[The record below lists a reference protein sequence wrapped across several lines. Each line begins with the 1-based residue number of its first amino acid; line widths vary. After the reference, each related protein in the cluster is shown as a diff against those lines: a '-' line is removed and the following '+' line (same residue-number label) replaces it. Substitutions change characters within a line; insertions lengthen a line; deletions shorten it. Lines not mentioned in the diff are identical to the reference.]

1 MKRLLIG
8 AVAALTIALT
18 LSTPAGASPRFDDG
32 ICWDVSAADVAA
44 IDRGFLLGEHVD
56 PDGQV
61 DGRPTGSTYIV
72 GDIMVGGQT
81 VAEDE
86 VWIELNGVMYAVTDQ
101 ARERSVLLDG
111 RHYLDADKGADML
124 EYCTG
129 F

>member
-1 MKRLLIG
+1 
-8 AVAALTIALT
+8 
-18 LSTPAGASPRFDDG
+18 
-32 ICWDVSAADVAA
+32 
-44 IDRGFLLGEHVD
+44 
-56 PDGQV
+56 
-61 DGRPTGSTYIV
+61 
-72 GDIMVGGQT
+72 MVGGQT

-124 EYCTG
+124 EYRTG